1 MHACEVDLI
10 MSDSLQP
17 YGLQPA
23 NLLCACN
30 SVEKNTGVGC
40 HALFQGIFSRRDQT
54 RVSRLPAL
62 TSSLPLGPTGKM
74 LSSSLTRQIAC
85 MYYDLILSLFL
96 GFLIFCIG
104 HTKVFLKFHNPPLL
118 FSIYFS
124 SFLRKC
130 LQTYLSKQY
139 FFLISALVW
148 SSDHGQQKSLK
159 CSTWMQSQK

>member
-1 MHACEVDLI
+1 MLCMHACEVALI

-17 YGLQPA
+17 YRLQPT

-40 HALFQGIFSRRDQT
+40 HALFRGIFSRRDQT

-104 HTKVFLKFHNPPLL
+104 HAKVFLKFHNPPLL
-118 FSIYFS
+118 FSIYIFFIFKKMS
-124 SFLRKC
+124 SNLPFKTIFFKFL
-130 LQTYLSKQY
+130 LQYGVV
-139 FFLISALVW
+139 IMVNNRV
-148 SSDHGQQKSLK
+148 
-159 CSTWMQSQK
+159 